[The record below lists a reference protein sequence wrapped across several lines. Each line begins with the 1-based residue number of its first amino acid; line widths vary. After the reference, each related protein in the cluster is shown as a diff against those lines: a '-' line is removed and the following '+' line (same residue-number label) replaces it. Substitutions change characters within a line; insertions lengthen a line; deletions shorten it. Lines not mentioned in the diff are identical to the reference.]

1 MSRSWWWRTLLILLI
16 VGYAV
21 YYLVPSWIYFRLPV
35 DRRNDAEVMAKAT
48 PKWAPK
54 KHLNLGLDL
63 QGGIELVMGVDA
75 DKAMRDKAVRLA
87 DDLKR
92 LATDKKIPF
101 KDIHAVQGQP
111 QLELVGNSAA
121 EAKALTEMATE
132 QYTDV
137 FKLLGTSDAT
147 QTLGFQEA
155 WVTKQKDDTV
165 EQAVKSL
172 RNRIDKWGVSEAEI
186 KRIRGSDGI
195 QIQLPG
201 EKDPE
206 RAKKLM
212 GQTAQL
218 EFKMADDDD
227 RTLAKYEHELPK
239 DIFYGLDGALPY
251 VCSQDV
257 VALGKFTA
265 GKAPAGDEFG
275 LQKIEK
281 VMPDQKSPP
290 CQVPYYRTITL
301 HAKVEV
307 TGDQLTDARVQVENE
322 GGIAE
327 AGGRVHA
334 GQGGRRQVLR
344 SHRGEHRQ
352 AAGHRARRHRRL
364 GAGHP
369 VAHRRQRA
377 DHAWAASSRRRRST
391 RRPRD
396 LALVL
401 KAGALPAPVRI
412 LEERTVGASL
422 GPELIQQGHLRRA
435 AGPLDRAGCSWSSTT
450 GCPASSPTWRSALN
464 GLLLLAAMA
473 MFGSTL
479 TLPGIAGLVLTLGM
493 AVDANVLINE
503 RIREE
508 LRAGKT
514 VARRGRRR
522 LRQGLLDHRRRP
534 RDGLRRRRRPLLHGL
549 GTGEGLRGDPDDR
562 PRRLDVHLHRRHP
575 PIIDVAGPPEPERA
589 SGAPPPLERIAM
601 NFHFLE
607 ILPNIPKVD
616 FVSKR
621 RLFVTVSLIINV
633 AVLIWS
639 LPFVHGLNFGVD
651 FAGGTEIQV
660 HFAET
665 PRPRQGRR
673 GLKAAGFDSE
683 TGAVVRPARGELAT
697 SSAWAASR

>member
-1 MSRSWWWRTLLILLI
+1 MSRSWWWRTLLIIGI

-21 YYLVPSWIYFRLPV
+21 YYLVPSWVYFKLPA
-35 DRRNDAEVMAKAT
+35 DKRNDAEIMAKAT

-63 QGGIELVMGVDA
+63 QGGIELVMGVDS
-75 DKAMRDKAVRLA
+75 DKAMRDKAVRLS

-92 LATDKKIPF
+92 LATDKKVAF

-111 QLELVGNSAA
+111 ELELVGNNAA
-121 EAKALTEMATE
+121 EAKALTDMAME
-132 QYTDV
+132 QYPDV

-147 QTLGFQEA
+147 QTVGFQEA
-155 WVTKQKDDTV
+155 WVKKQKDDTV

-206 RAKKLM
+206 RAKSLL

-239 DIFYGLDGALPY
+239 GIFYGLDGALPY
-251 VCSQDV
+251 VCSQDL

-265 GKAPAGDEFG
+265 GKASIGDEFG
-275 LQKIEK
+275 VQKVEK
-281 VMPDQKSPP
+281 LAPDQKNMP
-290 CQVPYYRTITL
+290 CQVPFYRTITL

-307 TGDQLTDARVQVENE
+307 TGDQLTDARVQIENE
-322 GGIAE
+322 GGIQKPVVGFTLDKEGADKFSDLT
-327 AGGRVHA
+327 AANIGKRLAIVLDGVVDSAPVIQSRIPGGS
-334 GQGGRRQVLR
+334 GQITMGGLKAPQ
-344 SHRGEHRQ
+344 EIYQ
-352 AAGHRARRHRRL
+352 
-364 GAGHP
+364 
-369 VAHRRQRA
+369 
-377 DHAWAASSRRRRST
+377 DAS
-391 RRPRD
+391 D

-422 GPELIQQGHLRRA
+422 GPELIQKGTF
-435 AGPLDRAGCSWSSTT
+435 G
-450 GCPASSPTWRSALN
+450 ALLGLLIVWLFMVLYYRMSGFVADVALGVN

-479 TLPGIAGLVLTLGM
+479 TLPGIAGTVLTLGM

-514 VARRGRRR
+514 SRGAVDAGYDKVFWTIVDGHVTAFVTGAI
-522 LRQGLLDHRRRP
+522 LYYAGSGPVKGFAVTLMIGLAASMFTSIIVTRQ
-534 RDGLRRRRRPLLHGL
+534 
-549 GTGEGLRGDPDDR
+549 
-562 PRRLDVHLHRRHP
+562 
-575 PIIDVAGPPEPERA
+575 IIDALVHRSPKGIRRAVAA
-589 SGAPPPLERIAM
+589 
-601 NFHFLE
+601 
-607 ILPNIPKVD
+607 
-616 FVSKR
+616 
-621 RLFVTVSLIINV
+621 
-633 AVLIWS
+633 
-639 LPFVHGLNFGVD
+639 
-651 FAGGTEIQV
+651 
-660 HFAET
+660 
-665 PRPRQGRR
+665 
-673 GLKAAGFDSE
+673 
-683 TGAVVRPARGELAT
+683 
-697 SSAWAASR
+697 